1 MMFDRILIPTDGQPA
16 MDRVYTLAAGLAATH
31 TAAVDLVYV
40 IDDRAFLTLEA
51 NMRAEVID
59 ELTAEGEA
67 ALAAAAASL
76 DGDAAAVTTAM
87 RQGSPAEE
95 ILSYADERGSALIV
109 MGTRQAAYTQNM
121 LGSVSHEVVV
131 RATAPV
137 LTVNLVEQ

>member
-1 MMFDRILIPTDGQPA
+1 MGAVSKPLVEEARAVFR
-16 MDRVYTLAAGLAATH
+16 GLG
-31 TAAVDLVYV
+31 Y
-40 IDDRAFLTLEA
+40 
-51 NMRAEVID
+51 

>member
-1 MMFDRILIPTDGQPA
+1 MFDRILIPTDGQPA
-16 MDRVYTLAAGLAATH
+16 MDRVYTLVAELAATH

-51 NMRAEVID
+51 SMRGEVID
-59 ELTAEGEA
+59 ELSAEGEA

-76 DGDAAAVTTAM
+76 DGDATAVTTAM

-95 ILSYADERGSALIV
+95 ILSYADTRGSSLIV

-131 RATAPV
+131 RAATPV
-137 LTVNLVEQ
+137 LTINLVEH